1 MCGIAGVID
10 PAGTRSPDELAH
22 TARAMARTLSRRG
35 PDDEGVWTNPLGG
48 IALGFRRLSVL
59 DPSATGSQPMWSPS
73 GRYLAVFNGEVYG
86 HERLRSELDAL
97 GRVPW
102 RGHSDTEVLLAA
114 IDQWGVCGALER
126 SNAMLALAVW
136 DSSSRTLTLAR
147 DRLGEKPLYYGW
159 ADRQLVFGSELKAL
173 RSLRRFDSTVDDD
186 SLALY
191 LRHTFVPHPR
201 TIFRSARMLPPGS
214 LLEITI
220 TQANN
225 AMSAD
230 PVRWWNLDAAVRNGI
245 ADRQGELPAE
255 AVDELDELLRDA
267 VSIRSLADVPL
278 GAFLSGGVDSTTIAA
293 LLQATS
299 GGRARTFTVA
309 MPGVGYDEST
319 HARSVARH
327 LGTEHTEIALSA
339 NDALAAIPELPKLY
353 DEPFADPSALPTHL
367 VSKAARQHV
376 TVCLSG
382 DGGDEVFGGYNRQVV
397 GPSLWRRASW
407 VPRPVRALA
416 ATMLRAPSPA
426 TWTRA
431 AQRVHRVL
439 PRWAEIP
446 NLGDKAQKLGDVF
459 AAEGPD
465 DLYLRLSSAWPDP
478 SELIGRDASPRAA
491 AQGVDSVA
499 EQMLYLDT
507 AVTLPDGMLT
517 KVDRA
522 SMGASLEVRVPLLD
536 HRVVERAWHLPY
548 SAKVHGRAGKWIL
561 RQVLDRYVPRH
572 LVERPKMGFDPPI
585 DAWLRG
591 PLKGWADELLAPP
604 ALDGAGIEL
613 APVRRRW
620 VQHQSG
626 RRNWGYAL
634 WTVLMYQAWR
644 EIL

>member
-1 MCGIAGVID
+1 MCGIAGVVD
-10 PAGTRSPDELAH
+10 PAGTRSPDELAY
-22 TARAMARTLSRRG
+22 TARTMAATLAHRG
-35 PDDEGVWTNPLGG
+35 PDDEGTWADPAGE
-48 IALGFRRLSVL
+48 IALGFRRLSVV
-59 DPSATGSQPMWSPS
+59 DPGGTGSQPMWSPS
-73 GRYLAVFNGEVYG
+73 GRWVAVFNGEVYG
-86 HERLRSELDAL
+86 HERLRSELDAH
-97 GRVPW
+97 GRIPW

-114 IDQWGVCGALER
+114 IDQWGVRGTLQR

-136 DSSSRTLTLAR
+136 DSSTRTLTLAR

-159 ADRQLVFGSELKAL
+159 ADGQLVFGSELKAL
-173 RSLRRFDSTVDDD
+173 RSLPRFDTSVDDE

-201 TIFRSARMLPPGS
+201 TIFRGARMLPPGS

-220 TQANN
+220 PN
-225 AMSAD
+225 AGAATCPD
-230 PVRWWNLDAAVRNGI
+230 PAPWWDLDAVVRDGV
-245 ADRQGELPAE
+245 AARHGQLPTD

-267 VSIRSLADVPL
+267 VVIRSLADVPL
-278 GAFLSGGVDSTTIAA
+278 GAFLSGGVDSSTVVA

-309 MPGVGYDEST
+309 MPDVGYDESA

-367 VSKAARQHV
+367 VSRAARQHV

-382 DGGDEVFGGYNRQVV
+382 DGGDEMFGGYNRQVV
-397 GPSLWRRASW
+397 GPSLWRRVSW
-407 VPRPVRALA
+407 LPRPVRALA
-416 ATMLRAPSPA
+416 ATTLRAPSPA

-431 AQRVHRVL
+431 ARRVHRAV
-439 PRWAEIP
+439 PRLADIP
-446 NLGDKAQKLGDVF
+446 NLGDKAQKMGHVF

-465 DLYLRLSSAWPDP
+465 DLYIRLSSAWPDP
-478 SELIGRDASPRAA
+478 SELVGREATQFAVAS
-491 AQGVDSVA
+491 GVDGVA
-499 EQMLYLDT
+499 ERMLYLDT

-522 SMGASLEVRVPLLD
+522 SMAAGLEVRVPLLD
-536 HRVVERAWHLPY
+536 HRVVEFAWHLPY
-548 SAKVHGRAGKWIL
+548 AAKVHGRSGKWIL
-561 RQVLDRYVPRH
+561 RQVLDRYVPRR

-585 DAWLRG
+585 DAWLCG
-591 PLKGWADELLAPP
+591 PLKGWADELLAPR
-604 ALDGAGIEL
+604 ALDSVGIDP

-620 VQHQSG
+620 VEHQAG
-626 RRNWGYAL
+626 RRNWGYPL

-644 EIL
+644 DTL